1 MSEAQL
7 QAFLEKAK
15 GDTSLQSKLSAA
27 ADADAVVVIAK
38 DAGFIFS
45 ADELRSLP
53 SSTPEVSDME
63 LETISGGGQP
73 TFMEGFDDIAR
84 NGIRIGKTL
93 IIGKVCK

>member
-1 MSEAQL
+1 MSEEQL

-15 GDTSLQSKLSAA
+15 GDTSLQSKLSTA

-53 SSTPEVSDME
+53 SSTPEVSDKE
-63 LETISGGGQP
+63 LETISGGGQA
-73 TFMEGFDDIAR
+73 TWLDDIDDIR
-84 NGIRIGKTL
+84 RSGIRPGKTV
-93 IIGKVCK
+93 IIGKLCK